1 MIDNASEDGSA
12 DHLRAAGLEV
22 VERKRNDGFAAG
34 VNEGFGATSQPYVIV
49 LNADTEP
56 APGALDALVEH
67 LERDPGLGVAAPRLR
82 FPNGADQPNGY
93 RKFPGPWTLFV
104 ELCAP
109 LGHALAL
116 VPRFDRYRASPH
128 AGPVA
133 HASGAVLCIRRSA
146 FDDAGPFDERYFL
159 YLEET
164 EWQQRV
170 RERGWRIERVPW
182 AEVVHH
188 VRGGDDASDVPSPHF
203 VRSARRYL
211 IQRGHSPRS
220 TEVALAAGILCSRV
234 GLRVIAGLVP
244 PRREVSRRRAAAYDE
259 LWSAMRTR

>member
-1 MIDNASEDGSA
+1 MSNAAVVIVNFRMPERAGRCGLIAARERRVERVVVIDNASEDGSA

-34 VNEGFGATSQPYVIV
+34 VNEGFAATSQPYVIV

-133 HASGAVLCIRRSA
+133 HASGAVLCIRRTA

-182 AEVVHH
+182 
-188 VRGGDDASDVPSPHF
+188 
-203 VRSARRYL
+203 
-211 IQRGHSPRS
+211 
-220 TEVALAAGILCSRV
+220 
-234 GLRVIAGLVP
+234 GLRSCITCG
-244 PRREVSRRRAAAYDE
+244 AATTRPTFPH
-259 LWSAMRTR
+259 RTSFAAPGAT